1 MFSLLTS
8 PDRNDSIFIG
18 IIRLVTKG
26 FEENKSKNKPIP
38 YPCHVVNRFECPYE
52 KGKVSNRKFDL
63 EDLFEL
69 ANVAFA
75 VEVALAVARK
85 GSSAVQIKN
94 KEDLYRVLT
103 NREMLYM
110 ILEQEYDYVLL
121 DKRTSND
128 TSRFE
133 QLQKDNR
140 DKIIDYFM
148 NIKDKVKLE
157 ELRFY

>member
-1 MFSLLTS
+1 
-8 PDRNDSIFIG
+8 
-18 IIRLVTKG
+18 VTKG
-26 FEENKSKNKPIP
+26 FEENKGKNNPIP
-38 YPCHVVNRFECPYE
+38 YPCHVVNRFECPCE
-52 KGKVSNRKFDL
+52 KGKVSKIKFDV
-63 EDLFEL
+63 EDLVEL

-85 GSSAVQIKN
+85 DSSAVQIKN
-94 KEDLYRVLT
+94 KEDLYRALT

-110 ILEQEYDYVLL
+110 ILEQGYDYVLL
-121 DKRTSND
+121 DKRTSDD

>member
-1 MFSLLTS
+1 M
-8 PDRNDSIFIG
+8 
-18 IIRLVTKG
+18 
-26 FEENKSKNKPIP
+26 
-38 YPCHVVNRFECPYE
+38 
-52 KGKVSNRKFDL
+52 
-63 EDLFEL
+63 

-85 GSSAVQIKN
+85 DSSAVQIKN
-94 KEDLYRVLT
+94 KEDLYRALT

-110 ILEQEYDYVLL
+110 ILEQGYDYVLL
-121 DKRTSND
+121 DKRTSDD

-133 QLQKDNR
+133 QLQKDR

-148 NIKDKVKLE
+148 NIKGKVKLE

>member
-1 MFSLLTS
+1 M
-8 PDRNDSIFIG
+8 
-18 IIRLVTKG
+18 
-26 FEENKSKNKPIP
+26 
-38 YPCHVVNRFECPYE
+38 
-52 KGKVSNRKFDL
+52 
-63 EDLFEL
+63 

-75 VEVALAVARK
+75 VEVALAVVRK
-85 GSSAVQIKN
+85 DSSAVQVKN
-94 KEDLYRVLT
+94 KEDLYRALT

-110 ILEQEYDYVLL
+110 ILEQGYDYVL
-121 DKRTSND
+121 DKRTSDD
-128 TSRFE
+128 TSRFK

>member
-1 MFSLLTS
+1 M
-8 PDRNDSIFIG
+8 
-18 IIRLVTKG
+18 TKG

-94 KEDLYRVLT
+94 KDLYRVLT

>member
-1 MFSLLTS
+1 M
-8 PDRNDSIFIG
+8 
-18 IIRLVTKG
+18 
-26 FEENKSKNKPIP
+26 
-38 YPCHVVNRFECPYE
+38 
-52 KGKVSNRKFDL
+52 
-63 EDLFEL
+63 

-85 GSSAVQIKN
+85 DSSAVQIKN
-94 KEDLYRVLT
+94 KEDLYRALT
-103 NREMLYM
+103 NLEMLYM
-110 ILEQEYDYVLL
+110 ILEQGYDYVLL
-121 DKRTSND
+121 DKRTSDD
-128 TSRFE
+128 TSRFK

>member
-1 MFSLLTS
+1 
-8 PDRNDSIFIG
+8 
-18 IIRLVTKG
+18 
-26 FEENKSKNKPIP
+26 
-38 YPCHVVNRFECPYE
+38 
-52 KGKVSNRKFDL
+52 
-63 EDLFEL
+63 L

-85 GSSAVQIKN
+85 DSSAVQIKN
-94 KEDLYRVLT
+94 KEDLYRALT
-103 NREMLYM
+103 NLEMLYM
-110 ILEQEYDYVLL
+110 ILEQGYDYVLL
-121 DKRTSND
+121 DKRTSDD